1 MQGKEEVSRGALD
14 PAQAA
19 PSGIFGVP
27 AFSDNYIWLI
37 RQGDAAVVVDPGDA
51 APVLAAL
58 QAQGLRLAA
67 ILLTHHH
74 GDHTGG
80 VLRLLEH
87 ARVPVYGPA
96 SETLP
101 HCDHPLREGD
111 RVELPAL
118 GIDLR
123 VLDVPG
129 HTAGH
134 IAYHGHAALAQPV
147 LFCGDT
153 LFASGCGRLFEG
165 TPAQM
170 HASLVKLM
178 ALPADTRV
186 YCAHEYTAANVRF
199 ACAVEPANAQSLAW
213 RDAVERLR
221 ASGEPTVP
229 TLLGHELAVN
239 PFLRTAQAAVV
250 AAVSNQAGRPL
261 RGEVDVFG
269 ALRAWKDE
277 FR

>member
-1 MQGKEEVSRGALD
+1 MQGKTLSRGALQ
-14 PAQAA
+14 PEGAA
-19 PSGIFGVP
+19 PAGVFGLR
-27 AFSDNYIWLI
+27 AFDDNYIWVV
-37 RQGDAAVVVDPGDA
+37 RRGDDVAVVDPGDA
-51 APVLAAL
+51 TPVLEAL
-58 QAQGLRLAA
+58 EMHGLRMVA

-74 GDHTGG
+74 GDHVGG
-80 VLRLLEH
+80 VMRLLEH
-87 ARVPVYGPA
+87 AAVPVYGPA
-96 SETLP
+96 TERLP
-101 HCDHPLREGD
+101 HCDFPLREGD
-111 RVELPAL
+111 RVQFREL
-118 GIDLR
+118 DLDLA

-134 IAYHGHAALAQPV
+134 IAYHGRAALAEPV

-170 HASLVKLM
+170 YASLAKLM
-178 ALPADTRV
+178 ALPGETRV

-199 ACAVEPANAQSLAW
+199 ACAVEPANADLATW
-213 RDAVERLR
+213 RDTVALLR
-221 ASGEPTVP
+221 AEGEPTVP
-229 TLLGHELAVN
+229 TTLTHELAVN
-239 PFLRTAQAAVV
+239 PFLRTAQAAVQ

>member
-1 MQGKEEVSRGALD
+1 MQGKALSHGALD
-14 PAQAA
+14 PAAA
-19 PSGIFGVP
+19 SPTGVFGLR
-27 AFSDNYIWLI
+27 AFDDNYIWMV
-37 RQGDAAVVVDPGDA
+37 RRGDAVAVVDPGDA
-51 APVLAAL
+51 APVLQSL

-74 GDHTGG
+74 GDHVGG

-96 SETLP
+96 GESLP
-101 HCDHPLREGD
+101 HCDVLLREGD
-111 RVELPAL
+111 RVSLPELDV
-118 GIDLR
+118 DLA
-123 VLDVPG
+123 VFDVPG

-134 IAYHGHAALAQPV
+134 IAYHGRAALAEPV

-170 HASLVKLM
+170 FASLAKLM
-178 ALPADTRV
+178 ALPGETRV

-199 ACAVEPANAQSLAW
+199 ACAVEPDNAELAVW
-213 RDAVERLR
+213 RDTVARLR
-221 ASGEPTVP
+221 AEGEPTVP
-229 TLLGHELAVN
+229 TTLAHELAVN
-239 PFLRTAQAAVV
+239 PFLRTAQAAVQ
-250 AAVSNQAGRPL
+250 AAVSNQVGRPL